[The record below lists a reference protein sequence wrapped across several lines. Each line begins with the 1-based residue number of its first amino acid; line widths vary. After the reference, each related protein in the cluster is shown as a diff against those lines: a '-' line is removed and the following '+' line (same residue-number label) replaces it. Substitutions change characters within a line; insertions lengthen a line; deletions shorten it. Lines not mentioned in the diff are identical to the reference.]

1 MAAHGSARPRAQQ
14 RARVSETLAF
24 LIRHGEPVL
33 FTVVLIDQFGVPFP
47 AVPWL
52 LAVGALSRTG
62 QANLATMAGL
72 AIAASILSHAFWYEA
87 GRQGM
92 GNVLKLVCRLSL
104 EPDACVRRTKRV
116 FARRGAATLI
126 LAYFLPGFGLVA
138 QPLAGMLGMSRP
150 RFLALTLLG
159 AILWTGSF
167 LGIGYVLSHQIERV
181 GAAATQLGGSLLAVL
196 VAAFAAYIGW
206 KLFQRQR
213 ALRSLR
219 VARIHGDELKQRL
232 EANDPVVV
240 VDLRH
245 ALDFEADPRTIPGAI
260 HIPFEELDQR
270 LHEIP
275 LDREIVLYCS

>member
-1 MAAHGSARPRAQQ
+1 
-14 RARVSETLAF
+14 VSETLAF
-24 LIRHGEPVL
+24 LIRHGEPVV
-33 FTVVLIDQFGVPFP
+33 FAVVLLDQFGIPFP

-62 QANLATMAGL
+62 QANLGAMAGL
-72 AIAASILSHAFWYEA
+72 AIAASILSHSFWYEA
-87 GRQGM
+87 GRQGR
-92 GNVLKLVCRLSL
+92 GNVLRWVCRLSL
-104 EPDACVRRTKRV
+104 EPDACVRRTEQL
-116 FARRGAATLI
+116 FA
-126 LAYFLPGFGLVA
+126 
-138 QPLAGMLGMSRP
+138 RP

-167 LGIGYVLSHQIERV
+167 LGVGYGLSREIERV

-196 VAAFAAYIGW
+196 VAAFAAYLAW

-232 EANDPVVV
+232 EANDPLVV

-260 HIPFEELDQR
+260 HIPFEELEQR

>member
-1 MAAHGSARPRAQQ
+1 
-14 RARVSETLAF
+14 VSETLAF
-24 LIRHGEPVL
+24 LIRHGEPVV
-33 FTVVLIDQFGVPFP
+33 FAVVLIDQFGIPFP

-52 LAVGALSRTG
+52 LAVGALARTG
-62 QANLATMAGL
+62 HANLGAMAGL

-87 GRQGM
+87 GRQGR
-92 GNVLKLVCRLSL
+92 GNVLRWVCRLSL
-104 EPDACVRRTKRV
+104 EPDACVRRTEAL

-150 RFLALTLLG
+150 RFLALTLIG
-159 AILWTGSF
+159 AVLWVGSF
-167 LGIGYVLSHQIERV
+167 LGVGYVLSHQIERV
-181 GAAATQLGGSLLAVL
+181 GAAATQLGGSVLTVL
-196 VAAFAAYIGW
+196 VAAFAAYLAW

-232 EANDPVVV
+232 EANEPVVI

-245 ALDFEADPRTIPGAI
+245 GLDFAANPRTIPGAI
-260 HIPFEELDQR
+260 HIPFEELELR

-275 LDREIVLYCS
+275 PDREIVLYCS

>member
-1 MAAHGSARPRAQQ
+1 M
-14 RARVSETLAF
+14 SETLAF
-24 LIRHGEPVL
+24 LMRHGEPVL

-62 QANLATMAGL
+62 QASLGTMAAV
-72 AIAASILSHAFWYEA
+72 AIAASIVSHAFWYEA
-87 GRQGM
+87 GRRGM
-92 GNVLKLVCRLSL
+92 GGVLKLVCRLSL
-104 EPDACVRRTKRV
+104 EPDACVSRTKRL
-116 FARRGAATLI
+116 FARQGAATLI
-126 LAYFLPGFGLVA
+126 IAYFLPGFGLVA

-150 RFLALTLLG
+150 RFLTLSLIG
-159 AILWTGSF
+159 AILWTGAF
-167 LGIGYVLSHQIERV
+167 LGVGYALSHQIERV
-181 GAAATQLGGSLLAVL
+181 GAAATQLGGSLLTVL
-196 VAAFAAYIGW
+196 VAAFAAYLAW

-260 HIPFEELDQR
+260 HIPFEELEQR

>member
-1 MAAHGSARPRAQQ
+1 M
-14 RARVSETLAF
+14 SETLAF
-24 LIRHGEPVL
+24 LIRHGEPVV
-33 FTVVLIDQFGVPFP
+33 FAVVLIDQFGVPFP

-62 QANLATMAGL
+62 QANLWAMAGL
-72 AIAASILSHAFWYEA
+72 AIAASILSHAFWFEA
-87 GRQGM
+87 GRQGR
-92 GNVLKLVCRLSL
+92 GNVLRWVCRLSL
-104 EPDACVRRTKRV
+104 EPDACVRRTEGL

-126 LAYFLPGFGLVA
+126 LAYFLPGFGIVA
-138 QPLAGMLGMSRP
+138 QPLAGMLGMTRP
-150 RFLALTLLG
+150 RFLALTFIG

-167 LGIGYVLSHQIERV
+167 LGVGYALSREIERV
-181 GAAATQLGGSLLAVL
+181 GAAATQLGDSLLALL
-196 VAAFAAYIGW
+196 VAAFAAYLAW

-232 EANDPVVV
+232 EANDPMVV

-260 HIPFEELDQR
+260 HIPFEELDDR